1 MKLKYN
7 KPTVESVEL
16 NIMTTI
22 MANSVTTGVG
32 NTPSRPDAN
41 TDRGN
46 WGSLWNKN

>member
-16 NIMTTI
+16 NTATTI
-22 MANSVTTGVG
+22 LSGSVTTGVG

-41 TDRGN
+41 VHRNN
-46 WGSLWNKN
+46 WGDLWNKN